1 MSTTTSPRHLSPEQ
15 SDPERSDPGQPNR
28 ELLLGALSHQG
39 PEAAMAALDTHYSA
53 DFVRHG
59 DKADYTR
66 DQLREGLGR
75 LYRGFPDLVRT
86 HSDVIV
92 QGDRAAYRWEAH
104 GTHLGDYLG
113 VRATR
118 RPVLARGIVMCRF
131 AEGRIVEEWASWN
144 KAGLLHDLGI
154 IPLGRED
161 VR

>member
-1 MSTTTSPRHLSPEQ
+1 MTTTASPEQ
-15 SDPERSDPGQPNR
+15 LNQGLPNQ
-28 ELLLGALSHQG
+28 ELLLSALSHEG
-39 PEAAMAALDTHYSA
+39 LEAAIESLDTHYSA
-53 DFVRHG
+53 GFVRHG

-66 DQLREGLGR
+66 DQLREGLTR

-131 AEGRIVEEWASWN
+131 DAGRIVEEWASWN
-144 KAGLLHDLGI
+144 KASLLHDLGI

>member
-1 MSTTTSPRHLSPEQ
+1 MSITAPTERLNQEQ
-15 SDPERSDPGQPNR
+15 HNQ
-28 ELLLGALSHQG
+28 ELLLNALSHQG
-39 PEAAMAALDTHYSA
+39 AEAAIGALDTHYSA

-59 DKADYTR
+59 DKSDYTR
-66 DQLREGLGR
+66 DQLREGLAR

-86 HSDVIV
+86 HSDVMV
-92 QGDRAAYRWEAH
+92 QGDRAAYRWEAR

-118 RPVLARGIVMCRF
+118 RPVVARGIVMCRF